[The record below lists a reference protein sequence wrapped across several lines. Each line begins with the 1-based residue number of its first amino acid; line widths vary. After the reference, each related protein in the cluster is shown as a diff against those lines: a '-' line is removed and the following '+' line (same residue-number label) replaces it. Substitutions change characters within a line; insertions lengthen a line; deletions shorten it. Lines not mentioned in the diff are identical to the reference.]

1 MIEIEKKYDVTDSD
15 LNKIREKCELI
26 SSKTIL
32 DKYFDTDNFLL
43 FSNDIK
49 LRKRNDVFE
58 LKIKISNKDSKYI
71 KSLEITNIEEIKDKL
86 VILGTS
92 FQDLEQVLEISTKVD
107 KFKFNF
113 DWYDFIIDVQKY
125 KYGYR
130 YEIELELEEDLDWEL
145 DPEQLINSFRKYLW
159 LNSPEQLINWSK
171 ILICAENE
179 NVELSNVIKEIEWL
193 ISKI

>member
-1 MIEIEKKYDVTDSD
+1 M
-15 LNKIREKCELI
+15 NKIREKCELI

-92 FQDLEQVLEISTKVD
+92 FQDLEQVLEIVTKVD
-107 KFKFNF
+107 KYKFNYN
-113 DWYDFIIDVQKY
+113 WYTFIIDVQKY